1 LIFINRRL
9 TKCLDFTFIE
19 LIPKI
24 DSPQRLNNFK
34 HISLVG
40 SLYKV
45 LVEVL
50 ASRLRSVIGSVI
62 SDFRFAFVKD
72 IEILDGILATSE
84 VVDEARIHK
93 KELLLFKVDFEQAYD
108 FVNLGY
114 LDDVMRKIMF
124 LNLWRK

>member
-1 LIFINRRL
+1 M
-9 TKCLDFTFIE
+9 
-19 LIPKI
+19 
-24 DSPQRLNNFK
+24 
-34 HISLVG
+34 
-40 SLYKV
+40 